1 MKKMIRLVILLMLI
15 LVGYTGQ
22 VAAQTPYRKLTTK
35 EAKMRMDQADYD
47 MILDVRP
54 IEAYRKGHIKNA
66 ISLPASELDRQEK
79 NVLKDKNAVI
89 FVYCTSGK
97 ISKNICEK
105 LIRKG
110 YTQVYDLGG
119 IVDWPYEML

>member
-22 VAAQTPYRKLTTK
+22 VAAQTHYRKLTTK